1 MSLMQSALRITDRFY
16 DARDPE
22 TIERQGRLQNC
33 IVLVFIF
40 HMMMVVAFIKL
51 QEYEAAHPRIIRDVD
66 VSFEFAPPPP
76 EPPPKPLE
84 LPKPIGLTEG
94 GNPGSEAAPK
104 PLQAEKMD
112 MPAIK
117 APALTTPTNVPATPV
132 PSRPTTQAAP
142 VAVTPTNV
150 IKTPLGAVAPKEAP

>member
-22 TIERQGRLQNC
+22 SIERQGRLQNC

-76 EPPPKPLE
+76 E
-84 LPKPIGLTEG
+84 
-94 GNPGSEAAPK
+94 AAPK

-117 APALTTPTNVPATPV
+117 APALTTPTNVPARPV
-132 PSRPTTQAAP
+132 PSRRTTQAAP

-150 IKTPLGAVAPKEAP
+150 